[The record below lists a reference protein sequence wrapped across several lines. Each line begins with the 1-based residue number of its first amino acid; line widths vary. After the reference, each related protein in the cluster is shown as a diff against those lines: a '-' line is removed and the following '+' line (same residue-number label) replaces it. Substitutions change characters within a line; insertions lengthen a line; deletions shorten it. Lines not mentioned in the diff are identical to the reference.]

1 MKKWEG
7 DLIMGN
13 SILNKAR
20 YSSNNTDEW
29 YTDYKTI
36 ENEVKHYES
45 QFNGKKVLCNCDDP
59 YESAFAKYFL
69 KNFNCFKL
77 KKLVCI

>member
-1 MKKWEG
+1 
-7 DLIMGN
+7 MGN

-36 ENEVKHYES
+36 ENE
-45 QFNGKKVLCNCDDP
+45 G
-59 YESAFAKYFL
+59 
-69 KNFNCFKL
+69 NFKIYWKWNSSL
-77 KKLVCI
+77 NNDNE